1 MGSEVTQITCGRCHT
16 LAYLASS
23 NKLYSFGLCG
33 NGQLGIGTISSNK
46 LTPFEIK
53 SLDLSKFSSTN
64 NNNKESKYLNS
75 IYAGGDQSFILYS
88 KVITKKR
95 KKINKFSFSSSFL
108 ILY

>member
-16 LAYLASS
+16 LAYLAAS

-33 NGQLGIGTISSNK
+33 NGQLGIGSISTNK

-53 SLDLSKFSSTN
+53 SLDLSKFSSMN

-75 IYAGGDQSFILYS
+75 IYAGGDQSFILFT
-88 KVITKKR
+88 KVKEKR
-95 KKINKFSFSSSFL
+95 RK
-108 ILY
+108 

>member
-16 LAYLASS
+16 LAYLTSS
-23 NKLYSFGLCG
+23 NKLYSFGLYG

-64 NNNKESKYLNS
+64 KNNKESKYLNS

-88 KVITKKR
+88 KVITKKEE
-95 KKINKFSFSSSFL
+95 KNFFFIFYSYSL
-108 ILY
+108 IGA